1 MSHMFHSTAAAVPA
15 LLLSAARKTLGTALT
30 TLSIV
35 LPAALGAQILY
46 TAETADRVNIVIETD
61 REVTSSGTLDAPGD
75 TYTVVSRSAC
85 DAPYTDGARAA
96 LSQEDGDPSRVVLSG
111 VDPLTDNGTARIT
124 MDAVLADIATPGE
137 AELLV
142 ECVRVSN
149 GIAEVAPTAISQP
162 ISIGDTEWQM
172 AVETPEEPNEKPEE
186 KPGEQPDEQP
196 NANPDAPAAGN
207 EPGNGVASGKNAASA
222 EGLAHT
228 GTELFSVFAIA
239 GVLLAGAYFLLRR
252 RSRTHL

>member
-15 LLLSAARKTLGTALT
+15 VLFPAARKTLGTALT

-75 TYTVVSRSAC
+75 TYTVVSRSTC

-142 ECVRVSN
+142 ECVRVTN
-149 GIAEVAPTAISQP
+149 GIPEVTPTAISQP

-172 AVETPEEPNEKPEE
+172 AVEAPEEPNEKP
-186 KPGEQPDEQP
+186 GEQP

-207 EPGNGVASGKNAASA
+207 EPGNGVASGENAAST

-239 GVLLAGAYFLLRR
+239 GALLTAAYFLLRR
-252 RSRTHL
+252 RSRTHI